1 MDNQALGIEILD
13 RILKIKSKFSSD
25 RDKSMDFE
33 RMATLDLLIKSYDQL
48 TGQSRDYERERM
60 TWTVSQRSN

>member
-33 RMATLDLLIKSYDQL
+33 RMATLDLLIKSYDQ
-48 TGQSRDYERERM
+48 SRDYERERM